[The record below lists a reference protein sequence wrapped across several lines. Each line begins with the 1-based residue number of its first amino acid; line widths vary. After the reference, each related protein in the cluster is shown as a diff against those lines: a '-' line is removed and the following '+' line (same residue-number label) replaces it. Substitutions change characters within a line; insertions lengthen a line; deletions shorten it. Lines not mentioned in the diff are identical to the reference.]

1 MVEHLS
7 LMKEKNK
14 TISFSKHWIMFFINM
29 ILLLIDEFGLYEAHV
44 EGMWPSNS
52 MIIGGC
58 GD

>member
-44 EGMWPSNS
+44 ESMWPSNS
-52 MIIGGC
+52 KIVAT
-58 GD
+58 